1 MLFARQSPSQNFL
14 KFSMPDFAKTV
25 KIRFLPNDVSI
36 VATVGEGLLQVADR
50 AGVMIPTG
58 CLMGSCHACEV
69 EIEDGEAIC
78 ACISA
83 VPPGLDEMT
92 INLFVDPTW

>member
-1 MLFARQSPSQNFL
+1 MS
-14 KFSMPDFAKTV
+14 V
-25 KIRFLPNDVSI
+25 HIHFLPDDVSI
-36 VATVGEGLLQVADR
+36 EAEVGEPLLRVASR
-50 AGVMIPTG
+50 AGLTIPTG

-69 EIEDGEAIC
+69 EINEGELIC

-83 VPPGLDEMT
+83 VPAGQAQLT

>member
-1 MLFARQSPSQNFL
+1 MS
-14 KFSMPDFAKTV
+14 V
-25 KIRFLPNDVSI
+25 HIRFLPDDVSI
-36 VATVGEGLLQVADR
+36 EAEVGEPLLRVASR
-50 AGVMIPTG
+50 AGLTIPTG

-69 EIEDGEAIC
+69 EVNDGEPIC

-83 VPPGLDEMT
+83 VPAGRSQLT